1 MMRLINFIVDR
12 GARATR
18 DAGTRPGRGCVIRDD
33 RGERETRDV
42 MSFVSFF
49 CVFVGVFED

>member
-18 DAGTRPGRGCVIRDD
+18 DAGDATGTRMRD
-33 RGERETRDV
+33 
-42 MSFVSFF
+42 S
-49 CVFVGVFED
+49 